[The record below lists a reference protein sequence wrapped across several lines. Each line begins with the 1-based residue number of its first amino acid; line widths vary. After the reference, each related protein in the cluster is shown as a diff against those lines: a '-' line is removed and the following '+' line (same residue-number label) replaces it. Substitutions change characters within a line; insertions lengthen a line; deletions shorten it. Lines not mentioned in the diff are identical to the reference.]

1 MHYDVIEARY
11 VRDYVVWVRFRDG
24 NSGAV
29 DLEQVL
35 HGPIFEPLKDPAY
48 FANFSI
54 NADFY
59 TLCWPN
65 GADIAPE
72 SLYDRVQRANQQ
84 A

>member
-1 MHYDVIEARY
+1 MNYDVLEARY
-11 VRDYVVWVRFRDG
+11 LRDYVVWVRFRDG

-29 DLEQVL
+29 DLESAL

-48 FANFSI
+48 FANFAI
-54 NADFY
+54 NADFH

-72 SLYDRVQRANQQ
+72 SLYERVQRANQQ